1 MAYHY
6 RPNTNY
12 SKLLTYD
19 NPFPGNALA
28 FEEQKKTL
36 SSFSVSSL
44 MFFRRFKEQ
53 FPSRNSFALPD
64 PGKFRCKKEPDCQT
78 LRFCSP
84 IPILFTLYYYTIV
97 LIKIENPV
105 NLITEDLQKLM
116 LFQPHYL
123 HILQSSLQNAVPDL
137 LLLSPNRKQLHKYHE
152 DLKS

>member
-19 NPFPGNALA
+19 NPFRGTFA
-28 FEEQKKTL
+28 FGEQKKTL

-44 MFFRRFKEQ
+44 MFFRSFKEEC
-53 FPSRNSFALPD
+53 PSRNSLRCLILVS
-64 PGKFRCKKEPDCQT
+64 FRCKKEPDCQT